1 MKISRFNEDI
11 SNLIDLEYITDC
23 FIEFKDMD
31 ILEIDSNAQV
41 TDVYITLDFSK
52 LHPYR
57 VDSVTISL
65 EDVIARAKNKLDVAE
80 ELVVS
85 LKKVAVKYK
94 NMQYILTDDK
104 KIIKIRLTLSTS
116 ELANNYP
123 DYWTM
128 INK

>member
-1 MKISRFNEDI
+1 MG
-11 SNLIDLEYITDC
+11 
-23 FIEFKDMD
+23 

-57 VDSVTISL
+57 VGSVIISL
-65 EDVIARAKNKLDVAE
+65 EDVIARAKNKLDVVE
-80 ELVVS
+80 ESVVS

-94 NMQYILTDDK
+94 NMKYIVTDDK
-104 KIIKIRLTLSTS
+104 KNIKIRLSLGTS
-116 ELANNYP
+116 ELVNNYP
-123 DYWTM
+123 EYWTM